1 MWHLTK
7 NFGLSSL
14 QLNDE
19 SVSSLEKLLSVAD
32 RIGAIADGAQ
42 RKLRYLVLIGTIAS
56 MSLATI
62 AFSMDSPWWWNC
74 LKVGLLLLPAFVWCV
89 VLLVLN
95 QLKEAPE
102 LVSQL
107 VNDDNG
113 LVENI
118 QNFSLKEPDGLRGLF
133 STVRAFRQEEG
144 FDVVFDTISGVGLII
159 NPFFAFLAFFAMAIL
174 FVFILIA
181 PFVMLF

>member
-1 MWHLTK
+1 M
-7 NFGLSSL
+7 
-14 QLNDE
+14 
-19 SVSSLEKLLSVAD
+19 SSLEKLLAVAD

-42 RKLRYLVLIGTIAS
+42 RKLRYFVFVGVLAS
-56 MSLATI
+56 SALAAI
-62 AFSMDSPWWWNC
+62 AFSIDSPWWWNT
-74 LKVGLLLLPAFVWCV
+74 LKVGLLLLPAIIWCV

-107 VNDDNG
+107 INDDDG
-113 LVENI
+113 LVENV
-118 QNFSLKEPDGLRGLF
+118 QSFSLQEPDGLRGLF

-159 NPFFAFLAFFAMAIL
+159 NPFFAFLAFLAMSLL
-174 FVFILIA
+174 FLFILIA
-181 PFVMLF
+181 PFVLLF